1 MQGKVT
7 VYTVFIVNTVNTSIV
22 VSLKIEVTVFRE

>member
-7 VYTVFIVNTVNTSIV
+7 VCTILIYIVNKSIV
-22 VSLKIEVTVFRE
+22 VSLKIEVTVFNE

>member
-7 VYTVFIVNTVNTSIV
+7 VCTVLIYIVNKSIMV
-22 VSLKIEVTVFRE
+22 CLRIEVTYLANN

>member
-7 VYTVFIVNTVNTSIV
+7 VCTVLIYIVNKTIV
-22 VSLKIEVTVFRE
+22 VSLKIEVTVFSE

>member
-7 VYTVFIVNTVNTSIV
+7 VCTVLIYIVNKSIV